1 MVLFFAALLL
11 AAPCVPHLSR
21 APSDGDLR
29 DSVVKIIVTE
39 RNPDPIRPWQKQQP
53 ADASGTGV
61 VIDGKRIIT
70 NAHVVRYSTQVRVQP
85 NQSSEKIPAKV
96 KAIAVGIDLALLE
109 LEDATFFD
117 THPPA
122 TFAEA
127 LPKVGNKVATYGFP
141 IGGEALSM
149 TEGSISRIE
158 YAGYNDGV
166 GGMRIQIDAAIN
178 PGNSGGP
185 AAVDGKVVGLC
196 FSGIRGA
203 DNIGYVI
210 PDEELKT
217 FLDDVADGTYD
228 GKPAFRAQLQTL
240 ENEALRAKL
249 GLDKSVTGLMFTR
262 APHGEAGKLLHEW
275 DVLTKVGPHAIDN
288 DGMVPGEDGL
298 RLSWH
303 YFVPKL
309 AKEGKVPVTIRRG
322 KETLELEVPVSAK
335 SDQLLQPLE
344 NRYPSYFIYGPLV
357 FSPAYADFAPTIV
370 RNVLGESS
378 PVVSRLMD
386 ERKTPDEELVV
397 VTSKAFPH
405 RIVKG
410 YDVNLFSV
418 VGKVNGTEIKSLK
431 HLVEV
436 LRDLKDEYV
445 VFEWADQG
453 TETVVFK
460 REEVMKATDEIL
472 DDNGVRASCSPDLEK
487 VWKRE

>member
-1 MVLFFAALLL
+1 MVNLVAALLFASPL
-11 AAPCVPHLSR
+11 AA
-21 APSDGDLR
+21 ADGDLR
-29 DSVVKIIVTE
+29 DSVVKILVTQ
-39 RNPDPIRPWQKQQP
+39 RAPDPVRPWQKQAPQ
-53 ADASGTGV
+53 DASGTGV

-85 NQSSEKIPAKV
+85 NQSSDKLPAKV
-96 KAIAVGIDLALLE
+96 KAIAIGIDLALLE
-109 LEDATFFD
+109 LEDTTFFD
-117 THPPA
+117 SHPPA
-122 TFAEA
+122 PFAEA
-127 LPKVGNKVATYGFP
+127 LPKVGSKVATYGFP

-166 GGMRIQIDAAIN
+166 GGLRIQIDAAIN

-185 AAVDGKVVGLC
+185 AGVDGKVVGLC

-210 PDEELKT
+210 PVEELKT

-228 GKPAFRAQLQTL
+228 GKPHFRAQLQTL
-240 ENEALRAKL
+240 ENDALRAKL
-249 GLDKSVTGLMFTR
+249 GVDKAVTGLMCTR
-262 APHGEAGKLLHEW
+262 APAGEAGKLLQAW
-275 DVLTKVGPHAIDN
+275 DILTKVGPHAIDN
-288 DGMVPGEDGL
+288 DGMVGGEDGL

-309 AKEGKVPVTIRRG
+309 AKDGKVPVTIRRG
-322 KETLELEVPVSAK
+322 DKTMEVELPVTAK
-335 SDQLLQPLE
+335 TDDVMQPLE

-357 FSPAYADFAPTIV
+357 FSPVYADYAGAILQ
-370 RNVLGESS
+370 RVLGESS
-378 PVVSRLMD
+378 PIATRLG
-386 ERKTPDEELVV
+386 EPRKFPDEELVM
-397 VTSKAFPH
+397 VTSHTFPH
-405 RIVKG
+405 RIAKG

-418 VGKVNGTEIKSLK
+418 VGKVNGTAIKSLA

-445 VFEWADQG
+445 VIEWADQG
-453 TETVVFK
+453 TETIVFK

-472 DDNGVRASCSPDLEK
+472 DDNGVRAQCSPDLEK
-487 VWKRE
+487 VWKKE